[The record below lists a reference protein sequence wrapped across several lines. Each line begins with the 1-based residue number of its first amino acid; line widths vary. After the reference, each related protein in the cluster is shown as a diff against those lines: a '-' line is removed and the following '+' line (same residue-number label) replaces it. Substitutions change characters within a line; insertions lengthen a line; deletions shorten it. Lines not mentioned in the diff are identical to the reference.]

1 MKKLIACALAL
12 VSLFTL
18 ASCSLDSSGITSGT
32 AVSSVYAM
40 YRNSDPTKTVVKSE
54 QKFGD
59 ITLKGEQSM
68 VKGQVLYDG
77 EWKDAVVYQW
87 KEQQRAPVE
96 EEVGPTKWVSG
107 SMEFVD
113 GLGVRKN
120 LGKWEA
126 GADFSPSIGQMALT
140 LTASALSG
148 VSYNEGAKTLTFTVT
163 EQNLAA
169 VFGEETEL
177 VGDVAVTIVHDGAV
191 VTDVILNY
199 SAPATDELPS
209 GKQITIHTTYTYDSE
224 SVELL
229 KK

>member
-1 MKKLIACALAL
+1 MKKFIACALMLA
-12 VSLFTL
+12 SLFML
-18 ASCSLDSSGITSGT
+18 ASCSLGNTSAGGGS
-32 AVSSVYAM
+32 AVSAVYAM

-54 QKFGD
+54 QRFGD
-59 ITLKGEQSM
+59 ITLKGEQSL
-68 VKGQVLYDG
+68 VKGQVLYNG

-87 KEQQRAPVE
+87 KEQQRASVE

-113 GLGVRKN
+113 GRGVRKN

-126 GADFSPSIGQMALT
+126 GADFSPAIGQMALN
-140 LTASALSG
+140 LTASALSD
-148 VSYNEGAKTLTFTVT
+148 VSYNEGAKTLTFTVA
-163 EQNLAA
+163 EKNLVT
-169 VFGEETEL
+169 VFGEDTEL
-177 VGDVAVTIVHDGAV
+177 EGNVAVTIVNDGAV

-199 SAPATDELPS
+199 SAAATEELPS

-229 KK
+229 K